1 MIVQVDI
8 VIIRDLYNA
17 IASGDFPTW
26 TMFIQVMTFEEAENW
41 EFNPFD
47 LTKVSSEFNIFFG
60 KCHFYFTE
68 LFVFKGTFQCFSSFP
83 HHKTRLR
90 NLGSDGTTQSD
101 CSMSASS
108 ECFSVCSL

>member
-1 MIVQVDI
+1 MIVQVNM

-47 LTKVSSEFNIFFG
+47 LTKV
-60 KCHFYFTE
+60 
-68 LFVFKGTFQCFSSFP
+68 
-83 HHKTRLR
+83 
-90 NLGSDGTTQSD
+90 
-101 CSMSASS
+101 
-108 ECFSVCSL
+108 